1 MNGLASLLRYQMGG
15 PIGYMSGGPI
25 GYATGG
31 DIEAIYNTL
40 FGRPPDKDGLEFYKK
55 ELDGVPLS
63 VAYDRIAGGAQD
75 KDDKAALQKLTKR
88 ICLTRSLKIF
98 TESS

>member
-25 GYATGG
+25 GYMSGGPIGYANGG

-40 FGRPPDKDGLEFYKK
+40 FGHAPDKDGLEFYTQ
-55 ELDGVPLS
+55 ELAGVPLS
-63 VAYDRIAGGAQD
+63 VAYDRIAGGAQGAD
-75 KDDKAALQKLTKR
+75 AAAIQKQQR
-88 ICLTRSLKIF
+88 CSA
-98 TESS
+98 